1 MTIQAATRGLE
12 ALGSAAIGLICRL
25 EPAQLEVHRSKL
37 GKLGW
42 LIMAVL
48 FFVVIGFFSRA
59 AWSGW
64 RAGTMQAKASKPN
77 LESIKPMWR
86 CVDHPRHMVM
96 EKVAKVVVDRGMRG
110 LLLFCL
116 GGEGDQGS
124 TGTQACQPA

>member
-48 FFVVIGFFSRA
+48 FFVVIGFSVVRPGA
-59 AWSGW
+59 AGGRDNASKDK
-64 RAGTMQAKASKPN
+64 QAKSGIN
-77 LESIKPMWR
+77 QS
-86 CVDHPRHMVM
+86 D
-96 EKVAKVVVDRGMRG
+96 VAVRRSPAPHGYGK
-110 LLLFCL
+110 
-116 GGEGDQGS
+116 GGKSVG
-124 TGTQACQPA
+124 